1 MLTNF
6 TLNKIQ
12 SIYNNKT
19 ILNEY
24 IDDRLNSLI
33 QNNIGIEFGDNHYQR
48 IHHGFANEQAH
59 LNTLF
64 SKYNKKDK
72 CLKIKIK
79 LPEHS
84 WGRILPEDHASL
96 SVLHRP
102 TRHSLCDN
110 TYVDIDIISC
120 CQSVFQNVLS
130 LNGDLSYI
138 YLKKYLDNRDEI
150 FNRLQIKYNVSRD
163 NIKKLFTALAFGSS
177 VNTWY
182 KDNNI
187 QNDYDNDVVG
197 LQNEYHKLMEII
209 YDANPKIC
217 DDILKKNPHYF
228 IKYNTP
234 ESLLSKKKRTTMA
247 LFYQTVERYIQEE
260 CINYLVKNKDFKLKD
275 IVPCQDG
282 FMILKNLYYNDIVID
297 CQQVI
302 KQTFNFD
309 IKFKVKEFDE
319 KFYIPPYINDK
330 DLIKLKKEEERKKK
344 EEEKKAK
351 EEEKQRKKQI
361 IQNSND
367 LLQLQKEEE
376 LRLKQEEKDKH
387 LQGKIFAESD
397 KHAAE
402 IVLSYLGKNV
412 FYWKGKTF
420 LKNDNIWSCDKLF
433 VDNSIYN
440 FIINLDIHKL
450 SNYFPIPYSANSKSA
465 KAIQEVFNSI
475 IITSTEDKILYHKFH
490 TTTKNK
496 LCFKDGVLDFKD
508 KKFYTWDEIDFEY
521 YTCIQIKRN
530 FKDYF
535 ENPNRDII
543 NEIKNKLIDGMYAD
557 KSDIAL
563 QFFSRAITG
572 NYEDKN
578 FLTYLGNR
586 DCGKGVQYNLLE
598 TAFGDYVR
606 TYELGNV
613 LYNSKTAG
621 SENVDCSK
629 KLYWLLDLEFVRL
642 AISQEVPD
650 SKSGLVVNSKIWK
663 KANGG
668 GDTIVARRNFDRCDT
683 HFTIET
689 TFANFGNYS
698 LMFDSDDCC
707 EHELNFCSV
716 NQFKTEEE
724 IEQLRNN
731 GISDIELSRYK
742 IKDLNLKNKCKTE
755 EWANAMVYLLYENF
769 IDKPVTIIRE
779 IYEDESINLIGKIT
793 MKYSI
798 TNNIEDDFIVANDL
812 YKLINDDKKKI
823 DNELKSINV
832 FKKKNKKRGE
842 YRDKMCFFGL
852 KLINNDY
859 ETDEE

>member
-1 MLTNF
+1 MLSNF

-24 IDDRLNSLI
+24 VDDRLNSLI
-33 QNNIGIEFGDNHYQR
+33 QNNIGIEFDVNHYQR
-48 IHHGFANEQAH
+48 LHHGFTNEQAH

-110 TYVDIDIISC
+110 TYIDIDIISS

-130 LNGDLSYI
+130 LNGLSYT
-138 YLKKYLDNRDEI
+138 YLNKYLDNRDEI
-150 FNRLQIKYNVSRD
+150 FNRLQIKYNVNRD
-163 NIKKLFTALAFGSS
+163 KIKKLFTALSFGSS
-177 VNTWY
+177 IKTWY
-182 KDNNI
+182 EDNNI
-187 QNDYDNDVVG
+187 QNDYDYDVVG
-197 LQNEYHKLMEII
+197 LQNEYQQLMEII

-217 DDILKKNPHYF
+217 DDIIKKNPHYF

-234 ESLLSKKKRTTMA
+234 ETLLSKKKRTTMA
-247 LFYQTVERYIQEE
+247 LFYQTAERYIQEE

-282 FMILKNLYYNDIVID
+282 FMILKNLYYNDIIND

-309 IKFKVKEFDE
+309 IKLKLKEFDE

-344 EEEKKAK
+344 EEEKIAK
-351 EEEKQRKKQI
+351 EEEKERKKQI
-361 IQNSND
+361 AQNTIE
-367 LLQLQKEEE
+367 LIELQKEQE
-376 LRLKQEEKDKH
+376 KQEKINKKE
-387 LQGKIFAESD
+387 QEYIGKIFAKSD
-397 KHAAE
+397 KEAAE
-402 IVLSYLGKNV
+402 IVLQKLGKNV

-420 LKNDNIWSCDKLF
+420 LKHNNIWSCDQKF
-433 VDNSIYN
+433 VDNFIFN
-440 FIINLDIHKL
+440 FIINLDIHKD
-450 SNYFPIPYSANSKSA
+450 IKETAIKYSANAKSA

-475 IITSTEDKILYHKFH
+475 IIISTEDKILYHKFH

-508 KKFYTWDEIDFEY
+508 KKFYTWDQIDFEY
-521 YTCIQIKRN
+521 YSCIQINRN

-535 ENPNRDII
+535 DNPNRDII
-543 NEIKNKLIDGMYAD
+543 NEIKNKVIHGMYAD

-563 QFFSRAITG
+563 HFFSRAITA
-572 NYEDKN
+572 NFEDKN

-598 TAFGDYVR
+598 NAFGDYVK

-613 LYNSKTAG
+613 LYNAKTAG

-650 SKSGLVVNSKIWK
+650 SRSGLVVNSKIWK
-663 KANGG
+663 KINGG
-668 GDTIVARRNFDRCDT
+668 GDTIVARRNYDRCDT
-683 HFTIET
+683 HFTNDA

-698 LMFDSDDCC
+698 LMFDSDDCS
-707 EHELNFCSV
+707 EHEVNFCSV

-724 IEQLRNN
+724 IQQLRNN
-731 GISDIELSRYK
+731 GISDIELSRYN
-742 IKDLNLKNKCKTE
+742 IKDPTLKDKCKTE
-755 EWANAMVYLLYENF
+755 EWGNAMVYLLYESF
-769 IDKPVTIIRE
+769 LDRPVTIIRE
-779 IYEDESINLIGKIT
+779 IYEDESINLIGKIN
-793 MKYSI
+793 MKYTI
-798 TNNIEDDFIVANDL
+798 TNNDDDFIIDNDL
-812 YKLINDDKKKI
+812 YKLIDDDRKKI

-842 YRDKMCFFGL
+842 NRDKM
-852 KLINNDY
+852 
-859 ETDEE
+859 